1 MTMPITQPTS
11 KTEKTR
17 TFVSLRLKIL
27 VGFTLI
33 FSAVFAG
40 AFYWFLDFATDQ
52 ALNRIK
58 QDLLGHP

>member
-1 MTMPITQPTS
+1 MPITQPTS

-33 FSAVFAG
+33 FSAVFPG
-40 AFYWFLDFATDQ
+40 LFTGFSTLPQ
-52 ALNRIK
+52 IR
-58 QDLLGHP
+58 H